1 MVPLMNKIF
10 CNLYL
15 KFIFI
20 VYLLSFNSFSQAN
33 DINDF
38 QIEGIGIG
46 ESFLTFF
53 TKKQIKNFINYDELP
68 SDMKYRISEF
78 DENQYNMETY
88 TAVQIYHKP
97 NDDKHTIHGVR
108 GAKSCSSEK
117 ECETLYKNIKNDLL
131 EVFHTGI
138 EETHSP
144 QDDPS
149 GSSKTTYYEIEL
161 DNGNINIAYNN
172 WSENVQ
178 WYDNVS
184 VEVST
189 KDVDKWI
196 RNNYGLGWN

>member
-1 MVPLMNKIF
+1 MKVFTLILVLIITF
-10 CNLYL
+10 Q
-15 KFIFI
+15 
-20 VYLLSFNSFSQAN
+20 SFSRAD

-38 QIEGIGIG
+38 QIEGISTG
-46 ESFLTFF
+46 ESFLNFF
-53 TKKQIKNFINYDELP
+53 TEKEIKNFLNYDQLP

-78 DENQYNMETY
+78 DENQYNMENY

-97 NDDKHTIHGVR
+97 NDGSYIVHGVR

-117 ECETLYKNIKNDLL
+117 DCETLYKNIKNDLL
-131 EVFHTGI
+131 EVFSPGV
-138 EETHSP
+138 EETHIP

-149 GSSKTTYYEIEL
+149 GKSKTTYYEIKLE
-161 DNGNINIAYNN
+161 NGNINIAYTN

-189 KDVDKWI
+189 NDVDKWI